1 MTHGKVL
8 LVGHMGLYDYR
19 PYVKR
24 ITNNRQILF
33 DCDRG
38 YNLKLGQSTS
48 LGGPPLDIT
57 WSGVSLYTATCIIS
71 QAQ

>member
-1 MTHGKVL
+1 ML

-48 LGGPPLDIT
+48 QGAPPLDIT

>member
-1 MTHGKVL
+1 
-8 LVGHMGLYDYR
+8 MGLYDYR

-38 YNLKLGQSTS
+38 YNLKLGQSS
-48 LGGPPLDIT
+48 LGAPPLDIT